1 MKMKFTEID
10 MNSYPRREHFEYFSR
25 IPDPYFGVTVTVD
38 VTRLVE
44 FSRSRSASFNLCF
57 IHAAALA
64 ANAVPELRRRIYD
77 GRIVEYDICDTSHT
91 EPAPDETYCYCTLRH
106 GMPWDDYLPYAAEAR
121 RKAVSAPGIGEDED
135 PEGCFFVTSLPW
147 LHYTELRL
155 PTNDGF
161 GSNPRIAC
169 GKYETDER
177 GRLMLPVT
185 VFANHALADGLHLG
199 KFFANLNAEIEKL

>member
-1 MKMKFTEID
+1 MRFTEID
-10 MNSYPRREHFEYFSR
+10 MEGFPRREHFEYFST
-25 IPDPYFGVTVTVD
+25 IPDPYFGVTVMVD
-38 VTRLVE
+38 ATKLVG
-44 FSRSRSASFNLCF
+44 FSKSKGASFNLCF

-77 GRIVEYDICDTSHT
+77 GKIVEYDSCDTSHI
-91 EPAPDETYCYCTLRH
+91 ELAPDETYCYCTLRH
-106 GMPWDDYLPYAAEAR
+106 GMPWDEYLDY
-121 RKAVSAPGIGEDED
+121 AVGEREKCLIAPSIEEDED

-147 LHYTELRL
+147 LHYTDLRL

-169 GKYETDER
+169 GKYEADKN

-185 VFANHALADGLHLG
+185 VFANHALADGLHLS
-199 KFFANLNAEIEKL
+199 KFYANLNAEIEKL